1 MSRGAFLNHHAGDQ
15 ALQPLTSFDELTPG
29 QRFEFGS
36 FRLSQAEIIAYAECF
51 DPQPFHTDPE
61 AAKSAPLFGGLV
73 ASGLHTMGACFGLIM
88 GSGVFR
94 AISLGGGEL
103 NTRWPAALRPDEEV
117 AVASIVDA
125 LKPSRSRP
133 GMGVATLRHIG
144 TRRADG
150 VVVIEMTATHFL
162 RR

>member
-1 MSRGAFLNHHAGDQ
+1 M
-15 ALQPLTSFDELTPG
+15 QPLTSFDQLAQG

-36 FRLSQAEIIAYAECF
+36 FRLSEEEIIAYAERF

-61 AAKSAPLFGGLV
+61 AAKLAPLFGGLV

-88 GSGVFR
+88 GSGIFS

-103 NTRWPAALRPDEEV
+103 NTRWPAPLRPDEEV
-117 AVASIVDA
+117 AVASVIEA

-133 GMGVATLRHIG
+133 EMGVAMVRHIG
-144 TRRADG
+144 TRVADG
-150 VVVIEMTATHFL
+150 VLVIEMKGTHFL